1 MENLEIEVKFL
12 VDDATRIRDRI
23 LQMGGVSQGSVF
35 ERNIRFEDAD
45 GSFQKAASLLRVRKD
60 RRSTLTLKKR
70 PEDPDIR
77 FKIHK
82 EYEVE
87 ISDFEIMIRILE
99 ELGYHQAQVYE
110 KYREMITLEN
120 THLCIDKMP
129 YGLFLEIEGSK
140 ENIKTL
146 ADKLGLAWK
155 KRILLDYIT
164 IFERLKKELSLP
176 FTNITFD
183 NFNHLEINPEDYGHL
198 LC

>member
-35 ERNIRFEDAD
+35 ERNIRFEDAN
-45 GSFQKAASLLRVRKD
+45 GSFQKAASLLRLRKD
-60 RRSTLTLKKR
+60 RKSTLTLKIR
-70 PEDPDIR
+70 PEDPDTR

-110 KYREMITLEN
+110 KYREMIIFEN
-120 THLCIDKMP
+120 THLCIDRMP

-183 NFNHLEINPEDYGHL
+183 NFNRLQINPEDYGHL